1 MDEKSASKIPKR
13 ASIKSQPDFDYSI
26 RKQKLRESCFR
37 RVREERTR
45 LLWKLRHSDC
55 ESSDQK
61 EIINSAFQDI
71 VSAELKKIEDSHD
84 ILWEYEGPEDAYEGD
99 SEEILLEMQHMFYND
114 LISETGKPFTLSL
127 FPIWRSWIL
136 MHCCGYLLL
145 LPGSYA
151 QAETWDEEEDEYLAT
166 LVSQNMLLNTEQEP
180 NQIWCPICKQGEVME
195 NHRHIYCSMCE
206 MQLIKGEEVNLNIL
220 QERLA
225 EVHAEHFERG
235 CRLKPKFSVQS
246 LYNLKA
252 LYITCEACSAFE
264 VVV

>member
-71 VSAELKKIEDSHD
+71 VSDELKKIEDSHD

-114 LISETGKPFTLSL
+114 LISET
-127 FPIWRSWIL
+127 
-136 MHCCGYLLL
+136 
-145 LPGSYA
+145 GSYA

>member
-1 MDEKSASKIPKR
+1 MDEKLTTTASTIPRR

-71 VSAELKKIEDSHD
+71 VSDELKKIEDSHD
-84 ILWEYEGPEDAYEGD
+84 ILWEYGGPEDAYEGD
-99 SEEILLEMQHMFYND
+99 SEEILLEMQHLFYND
-114 LISETGKPFTLSL
+114 LISETT
-127 FPIWRSWIL
+127 IN
-136 MHCCGYLLL
+136 
-145 LPGSYA
+145 GSYA
-151 QAETWDEEEDEYLAT
+151 QAETWDDEEDEYLAT

-195 NHRHIYCSMCE
+195 NQRHIYCSICE

>member
-1 MDEKSASKIPKR
+1 MDEKLATSASTIPKR

-37 RVREERTR
+37 RVKEERTR

-55 ESSDQK
+55 QSSGQK

-71 VSAELKKIEDSHD
+71 VSDELEKIEDSHD
-84 ILWEYEGPEDAYEGD
+84 ILWEYEGPENAYEGD

-114 LISETGKPFTLSL
+114 LISETT
-127 FPIWRSWIL
+127 IN
-136 MHCCGYLLL
+136 
-145 LPGSYA
+145 GSYV
-151 QAETWDEEEDEYLAT
+151 QAETWDDEEDEYLAT
-166 LVSQNMLLNTEQEP
+166 LVSQNMLLNSEQEP
-180 NQIWCPICKQGEVME
+180 KQIWCPICKQGQVME

-206 MQLIKGEEVNLNIL
+206 MLLIKGEEVNLNIL

-252 LYITCEACSAFE
+252 LYITCEACSTFE

>member
-1 MDEKSASKIPKR
+1 MDDAKLATSASTIPKR

-26 RKQKLRESCFR
+26 RKKKLRESCFR

-55 ESSDQK
+55 QSSDQK
-61 EIINSAFQDI
+61 EIINSTFQDI
-71 VSAELKKIEDSHD
+71 VSDELKKIEDSHD
-84 ILWEYEGPEDAYEGD
+84 ILWEYEGPGDAYEGD
-99 SEEILLEMQHMFYND
+99 SEEILLELQHMFYND
-114 LISETGKPFTLSL
+114 LISETTINGT
-127 FPIWRSWIL
+127 
-136 MHCCGYLLL
+136 HV
-145 LPGSYA
+145 
-151 QAETWDEEEDEYLAT
+151 QAETWDDEEDEYLAT
-166 LVSQNMLLNTEQEP
+166 LVSQNMRLNGEQGP
-180 NQIWCPICKQGEVME
+180 DQIWCPICKQGEVME

-206 MQLIKGEEVNLNIL
+206 MQLFKGEEVNLNIL

-252 LYITCEACSAFE
+252 LYITCEACSTFE

>member
-1 MDEKSASKIPKR
+1 MDEKLATSASTIPKR

-37 RVREERTR
+37 RVKEERTR

-55 ESSDQK
+55 QSSDQK

-71 VSAELKKIEDSHD
+71 VSDELEKIEDSHD
-84 ILWEYEGPEDAYEGD
+84 ILWEYEGPESAYEGD

-114 LISETGKPFTLSL
+114 LISETA
-127 FPIWRSWIL
+127 IN
-136 MHCCGYLLL
+136 
-145 LPGSYA
+145 GSCV
-151 QAETWDEEEDEYLAT
+151 QAETWDDEEDEYLAT
-166 LVSQNMLLNTEQEP
+166 LVSQNMLLNSEQGP
-180 NQIWCPICKQGEVME
+180 KQIWCPICKQGQVME

-206 MQLIKGEEVNLNIL
+206 MLLIKGEEVNLNIL

-252 LYITCEACSAFE
+252 LYITCEACSTFE